1 MSYSRSLS
9 ISMSFSLWLCA
20 SINRID
26 KTVYN
31 IYLFLFYRSPGPIK
45 TTTMTCT
52 WLAVT
57 LHGGK
62 YRRRYDVSRL
72 VEVRA
77 YCPPP
82 SACQHHITEDARQR
96 WSSGTWNGA
105 ILYPIINVL
114 CRHDV
119 LIPESRHGVYRP
131 AVLNSTPYG
140 IVKKHE
146 KKYDKKQP
154 K

>member
-1 MSYSRSLS
+1 M
-9 ISMSFSLWLCA
+9 
-20 SINRID
+20 
-26 KTVYN
+26 
-31 IYLFLFYRSPGPIK
+31 
-45 TTTMTCT
+45 TTSTCT
-52 WLAVT
+52 RLAVT

-62 YRRRYDVSRL
+62 YRRRYGVSRL

-77 YCPPP
+77 YCLPP

-114 CRHDV
+114 CLHDV
-119 LIPESRHGVYRP
+119 LIPKSRHGVYRP

-146 KKYDKKQP
+146 KTRQKTTKIKNTTKYTCLSPSLLRVSRPGYNFGVQRLQFNEKCFWF
-154 K
+154 